1 MGFKVLFGGLVA
13 FLGLQPFELE
23 LLLNVVDHDGL
34 AFTTAILAPLSGRVG
49 TLELEVLILVL
60 QVLLAVALPEDAVD
74 LLDSEVFGEQFIS
87 SDNVLYHETS
97 SVSVQFDIYASSRAW
112 G

>member
-23 LLLNVVDHDGL
+23 LLFNVVDHDGL

-60 QVLLAVALPEDAVD
+60 QVLLAVALPEDAAVD
-74 LLDSEVFGEQFIS
+74 LLDSEVFGEQFIP
-87 SDNVLYHETS
+87 SDNVLYQETS
-97 SVSVQFDIYASSRAW
+97 SVSVQFDIYASSR
-112 G
+112 